1 MINFFTKMKPH
12 LVAVVLFILV
22 AMAFFYPQFQGK
34 SIKAHDRGTFLGMS
48 KEIRDY
54 KDNTGKDTYWTNSMF
69 GGMPSYLITANYKG
83 NLIKPVTLAAQFLSR
98 PAAFMFLSFLSFYI
112 LLLCYGVN
120 PWIGMVGALAYGFSS
135 YFLIILQAGHNSKA
149 LALAY
154 IPAVIAGIHLV
165 FNGKR
170 LLGAGLFGLFLSLEL
185 LANHIQ
191 ITYYFGIV
199 ILIYGCFE
207 LYKAFKEKWLK
218 SFFVNVS
225 ILVGVAFVAL
235 LTNIPQIYYTYDY
248 GKDSIRGKT
257 ELTSEKENRT
267 SGLDRDYIVDWSYG
281 KAETFNLLIPNLMG
295 GASGGF
301 DADSKTFKELKKQG
315 GMQAARMVKDMP
327 LAYWGPQPITSG
339 PVYIG
344 ALVIFLF
351 VFGFFFVKGT
361 MRWWIVTATVL
372 SIMLAWGQNFMWFTD
387 LFLDYFPMYNKFRAV
402 TMILVIAELTI
413 PLFAFVALDKFLKSN
428 IDKKQLYKALKYSVG
443 IVGGLCLFFV
453 LFGTSLF
460 SFEAP
465 IDAQLKQYGWPVDI
479 IQQDRIHMMRMD
491 AIRSLIFVLLG
502 AVAIWLYY
510 SKKIKKV
517 FFVFLIGLF
526 ILADLAMVD
535 RRYLNDSHFES
546 NRKAENPYP
555 MTAADK
561 QILADNDPDFRVYNM
576 TVSPFNDA
584 STSFYHKSIGGY
596 HGAKMRRYQEVVEH
610 HIAKNNMQVLNM
622 LNTKYFIVA
631 ENQGGAQ
638 VMLND
643 QALGNAWFVNKVK
656 WVENADQDI
665 DALADFDALQIAVI
679 DNRFRSKVGD
689 FDGSVDSL
697 ANITLIDYAPDRLVY
712 KSSSK
717 SNKLAVFSEV
727 FYDKGWNAYINGKYV
742 DHFRVNYILRGLVIP
757 AGDNEIVFEFKPKNL
772 SAFQT
777 ISLLSSLIIILL
789 FVVGVFSA
797 NGLLTKLGVC
807 RAKIKE

>member
-555 MTAADK
+555 ITAADK

-665 DALADFDALQIAVI
+665 DALADFDASQIAVI
-679 DNRFRSKVGD
+679 DNRFRSKVGE

-697 ANITLIDYAPDRLVY
+697 VNITLIDYAPDRLVY

-807 RAKIKE
+807 RVKIKE

>member
-315 GMQAARMVKDMP
+315 GMKAARMVKDMP

-665 DALADFDALQIAVI
+665 DALADFDASQIAVI
-679 DNRFRSKVGD
+679 DNRFRSKVGE

-807 RAKIKE
+807 RVKIKE